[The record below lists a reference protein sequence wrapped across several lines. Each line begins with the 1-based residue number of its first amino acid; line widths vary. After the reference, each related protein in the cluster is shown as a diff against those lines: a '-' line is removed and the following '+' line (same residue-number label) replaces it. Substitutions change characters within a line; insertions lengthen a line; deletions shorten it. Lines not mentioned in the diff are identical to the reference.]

1 MPQKRKQQDDDVVSS
16 ASLPRAK
23 RNKPSPTAPKR
34 KAAEGI
40 DNTSSSSP
48 SKKVKY
54 TAQSRSNARTNPS
67 RTRQATLKRETQPS
81 STTPPTRSRLVPRG
95 ERKSAKTGQ
104 KDETLLRMLCDDT
117 ESGEQKELHFRNML
131 HSNINWNDV
140 NHINKINNW
149 RNQIYGR
156 AGMKSKAVTVW
167 LPDEELWFELYYQL
181 SIAESRVHGMLLP
194 KTLGVLG
201 AFNKTFVG
209 RVVQDH
215 NGYNTAPRAE
225 RQPNAFASKF
235 NRMCPELR
243 ARLYQSM
250 FGKSGDIFVPE
261 ITLEML
267 HAYKQMRAD
276 MSNKGIE
283 KESAYAVH
291 LDEWCYLLANLPNIE
306 DFRMQ
311 TEFGSTVED
320 DAAAAVLISMATQ
333 PVNARTT
340 VTIEG
345 EDDAN
350 LSRVQDTNQN
360 ELQDTYY
367 GAPYYITPPQN
378 EDDTKWSYNDEPSR
392 APPLTFSKR
401 SYGRTTPPRSPASP
415 DSSKENRSPDTLS
428 DITRCA
434 TPACELD
441 IASLIASPD

>member
-1 MPQKRKQQDDDVVSS
+1 MPQKRKQQDDEVISS
-16 ASLPRAK
+16 VSLPRTK
-23 RNKPSPTAPKR
+23 RNKPSPTTPKQ
-34 KAAEGI
+34 KAAE
-40 DNTSSSSP
+40 DTNDTSSSSP
-48 SKKVKY
+48 SKKVKC
-54 TAQSRSNARTNPS
+54 TAQLRSSARTNPL

-81 STTPPTRSRLVPRG
+81 SNAPPTRSRLVPRG

-117 ESGEQKELHFRNML
+117 ESGKQKELHFRNML
-131 HSNINWNDV
+131 HSNIDWNDV

-181 SIAESRVHGMLLP
+181 SIAGSRVRGMLLP

-201 AFNKTFVG
+201 AFNRTFVG
-209 RVVQDH
+209 HRIQDH
-215 NGYNTAPRAE
+215 NGYYTAPRAE

-250 FGKSGDIFVPE
+250 FGKSGDVFVPE

-267 HAYKQMRAD
+267 HAYKQMRAE
-276 MSNKGIE
+276 MSRKGIE

-291 LDEWCYLLANLPNIE
+291 LDEWCYLFAHLPSIE
-306 DFRMQ
+306 DFGMQ
-311 TEFGSTVED
+311 TDLGSTVED
-320 DAAAAVLISMATQ
+320 DAAAVLISMATQ
-333 PVNARTT
+333 PVNAHTSVTT
-340 VTIEG
+340 EG

-350 LSRVQDTNQN
+350 LLPVQNTDQTERQDTH
-360 ELQDTYY
+360 YS
-367 GAPYYITPPQN
+367 ASYYITPPQN
-378 EDDTKWSYNDEPSR
+378 EDDSMWSNTAELSR
-392 APPLTFSKR
+392 APSFTFSKR
-401 SYGRTTPPRSPASP
+401 SCGRTTPPRSPASP

-428 DITRCA
+428 GISRYA
-434 TPACELD
+434 TPVYELD